1 MAASK
6 KRRSSFFPQ
15 RNNHNDSFNET
26 PYIDDANVDE
36 ETERKN
42 RMKLQKRQSIG
53 PGAIA
58 PATPNVENN
67 AGKTALNLAED
78 QNYQDVVKI
87 LNARENKDN
96 LNKEMI
102 AAAADGRQRLVHAL
116 ITAGANLETKDDLET
131 AKFRGLLYCIV
142 KPGAMPGFSFID
154 HAHPGFT
161 PSVR

>member
-26 PYIDDANVDE
+26 PYIDSQLPVDE

-67 AGKTALNLAED
+67 AGS
-78 QNYQDVVKI
+78 I
-87 LNARENKDN
+87 AR
-96 LNKEMI
+96 
-102 AAAADGRQRLVHAL
+102 
-116 ITAGANLETKDDLET
+116 
-131 AKFRGLLYCIV
+131 
-142 KPGAMPGFSFID
+142 
-154 HAHPGFT
+154 
-161 PSVR
+161 